1 MLVKKNAYLMNK
13 GNVYWTLI
21 FLCLLGAVGYLT
33 LDFSAQEN
41 VSYTEDVKPIL
52 NKHCISCHG
61 GVKKQ
66 GKFSLL
72 FQEEAYAVTASG
84 KPSIVPFHPE
94 KSPFIARLHS
104 SDPEEKMPYRREP
117 LSPHEVNILTQWVKE
132 GAKWED
138 HWAYLPIRKPDIPSA
153 EGILSYL
160 TFWKKKFVA
169 NPIDQFILTGLQKQ
183 GMSHADQADKAILVR
198 RLALD
203 LTGLPPTE
211 KMVKDFQSVDSKE
224 EYAAFVDQL
233 MALPSFGEKWAS
245 VWLDVARYSD
255 SRGYQKDNGRTI
267 WPYRDWVIRSF
278 NQNLSFRDFVTKQ
291 LAGDLLPKPSE
302 DDYIA
307 TGFHRNTMNND
318 ETGTVDE
325 EFRVA
330 AVLDRVNTT
339 WDALHGT
346 SFSCVQCHSH
356 PYDPIRHTEY
366 YKFMAFL
373 NNTRDEDTG
382 DEAPNLRKFKSED
395 LPKLAAFD
403 QKLNSFSKDQAN
415 FYARFV
421 RFLEPRFH
429 AHYADNFEEG
439 ALLGGTQIGL
449 RHTGTCRL
457 PNLKTE
463 GVKQILL
470 QYSSKTP
477 GGILQIHEGSLK
489 GKVIIRV
496 KLDTTSKSKLL
507 ALSFPAAKE
516 RKDYYLEALNH
527 RIAGKADDV
536 FRMGWFAL
544 LPEFDGSK
552 EDFES
557 FTSLI
562 NAKTDNFPIYLEMP
576 ADYQRDSHVFT
587 RGNWLM
593 HGEKVSPDVPKFMHA
608 FKSEWPRN
616 RLGLAKWIVDLA
628 NPLFARNVAN
638 RFWEQLFGMGIVETL
653 EDFGSQG
660 AKPSHQE
667 LLDYLAYQFIHVY
680 DMKPK
685 ELIKEIVCSSTYQQD
700 SKASKSLIALD
711 PYNKWLGR
719 GPRFRLS
726 AEQVRD
732 QALAVSGL
740 LNPKMYGKPV
750 MPYQP
755 DGVWQAVNSSL
766 KWQQSEGGEQYR
778 RAIYVFTR
786 RTGPY
791 PSQFTFDSP
800 SREVCLVRRIRTNTP
815 LQALV
820 LLNDPVFVEIAKKIA
835 LDMAKMKEPD
845 ISKRIAAMYQK
856 MFIHE
861 VNRQDLNTFM
871 RLFEQGEKL
880 DPKNPQKGFELVA
893 TSMLN
898 LDEFVTK
905 L

>member
-1 MLVKKNAYLMNK
+1 MNK
-13 GNVYWTLI
+13 GNIYWTI
-21 FLCLLGAVGYLT
+21 VFLCLLGFVLYVT
-33 LDFSAQEN
+33 LDFSAPGK
-41 VSYTEDVKPIL
+41 VSYTKDVKPIL
-52 NKHCISCHG
+52 NKHCITCHG

-104 SDPEEKMPYRREP
+104 TDPEEKMPYRKEG
-117 LSPHEVNILTQWVKE
+117 LNKQEIELLTQWVKE

-138 HWAYLPIRKPDIPSA
+138 HWAYLPIKKPVIPSA

-160 TFWKKKFVA
+160 KFWEKKFVS
-169 NPIDQFILTGLQKQ
+169 NPIDQYVLAGLQKQ
-183 GMSHADQADKAILVR
+183 GMSHADQAEKSVLLR
-198 RLALD
+198 RLVLD
-203 LTGLPPTE
+203 LTGLPPTD
-211 KMVKDFQSVDSKE
+211 KMVNDFQEVDSKE
-224 EYAAFVDQL
+224 KYAAFVDQL
-233 MALPSFGEKWAS
+233 MAQPSFGEKWAS
-245 VWLDVARYSD
+245 VWLDLSRYSD

-291 LAGDLLPKPSE
+291 LAGDLLPNPTD

-330 AVLDRVNTT
+330 AVIDRVNTT

-356 PYDPIRHTEY
+356 PYDPIRHDEY

-382 DEAPNLRKFKSED
+382 DEAPNLRKFKGED
-395 LPKLAAFD
+395 LTKLLAFD
-403 QKLNSFSKDQAN
+403 QVLKQFPTEQQA
-415 FYARFV
+415 FYDRFV

-429 AHYADNFEEG
+429 AHYADNFVEG
-439 ALLGGTQIGL
+439 ALLGGVQIGL
-449 RHTGTCRL
+449 RHSGTCRL
-457 PNLKTE
+457 PNLKSD
-463 GVKQILL
+463 GIKQIML
-470 QYSSKTP
+470 QYSSKMP
-477 GGILQIHEGSLK
+477 GGILQIREGGVH
-489 GKVIIRV
+489 GKVIIRIKV
-496 KLDTTSKSKLL
+496 DTTSKAKLL
-507 ALSFPAAKE
+507 TLPWPAGKG
-516 RKDYYLEALNH
+516 RKDYYLEALNAKL
-527 RIAGKADDV
+527 AGKADDV
-536 FRMGWFAL
+536 FRIGWFAL
-544 LPEFDGSK
+544 LPEFSGNTEAFAEFK
-552 EDFES
+552 
-557 FTSLI
+557 SLI
-562 NAKTDNFPIYLEMP
+562 SAKTDNFPIYLEMP
-576 ADYQRDSHVFT
+576 ADYQRDTYVFT

-593 HGEKVSPDVPKFMHA
+593 HGDKVSPDVPKFMHG
-608 FKSEWPRN
+608 FKKEWPRN
-616 RLGLAKWIVDLA
+616 RLGLAKWIIDPG

-667 LLDYLAYQFIHVY
+667 LLDYMAYQFIHVY

-700 SKASKSLIALD
+700 SKASKNLVALD

-766 KWQQSEGGEQYR
+766 KWEQSEGAEQYR

-835 LDMAKMKEPD
+835 LDMSQMKEAD
-845 ISKRIAAMYQK
+845 TSKRISAMYQK
-856 MFIHE
+856 MFVHE
-861 VNRQDLNTFM
+861 VNSKDLNTFM
-871 RLFEQGEKL
+871 RLFEKGKLL
-880 DPKNPQKGFELVA
+880 DPKNPRKGFELVA